1 MCRSILPDC
10 KPKTVRIMNRQEDD
24 KLVLY
29 GGHRLFVMG
38 TYATEIWHMC
48 DGEHTLND
56 MIDAVVSKYNVPRE
70 KAASGITAFL
80 NRLSETKLIQ

>member
-29 GGHRLFVMG
+29 GGHRLFVM
-38 TYATEIWHMC
+38 ELMRP
-48 DGEHTLND
+48 
-56 MIDAVVSKYNVPRE
+56 KY
-70 KAASGITAFL
+70 GICAME
-80 NRLSETKLIQ
+80 NIH

>member
-1 MCRSILPDC
+1 
-10 KPKTVRIMNRQEDD
+10 MNRQEDD

-48 DGEHTLND
+48 DGEHTLED
-56 MIDAVVSKYNVPRE
+56 MIEAV
-70 KAASGITAFL
+70 GQQI
-80 NRLSETKLIQ
+80 